1 MMSAM
6 ELALGQWVIA
16 GIAALIVGASKTGL
30 PGGVVL
36 AVAMFAQVL
45 PARQSNGALLP
56 LLICADVIAVTMLY
70 RHVSWPSLFKLF
82 PWSAV
87 GVVVGALLLG
97 RISDLQ
103 MARLIGS
110 IVVLMV
116 SYQLWRRTPISP
128 TAKFNLALPLG
139 LGAGFTSM
147 IANAASPF
155 TSIFFLSAK
164 LPKVDFVGTTALFF
178 LVVNLFKVP
187 FTAGLGLITLDSLK
201 FNLLLVPLVL
211 LGAALGRIAL
221 QRINQ
226 KLFERLVLLLA
237 LIGGLRLLF

>member
-1 MMSAM
+1 MDL
-6 ELALGQWVIA
+6 EPWQWLVA

-45 PARQSNGALLP
+45 PARQSTGALLP
-56 LLICADVIAVTMLY
+56 LLICADFIAISLLY
-70 RHVSWPSLFKLF
+70 RHVHRPSLLKIF
-82 PWSAV
+82 PWSAI
-87 GVVVGALLLG
+87 GVVLGALLLG
-97 RISDLQ
+97 RINDAQ

-110 IVVLMV
+110 IIVLMV
-116 SYQLWRRTPISP
+116 SHQLWRGSP
-128 TAKFNLALPLG
+128 PNASARFNLALPLG

-155 TSIFFLSAK
+155 TSVYFLSAR
-164 LPKVDFVGTTALFF
+164 LPKVEFVGTTALFF
-178 LVVNLFKVP
+178 LVVNLFKLP
-187 FTAGLGLITLDSLK
+187 FTAGLGLITFESLK

-221 QRINQ
+221 QRMVQ

-237 LIGGLRLLF
+237 LMGGLRLLIT

>member
-1 MMSAM
+1 M
-6 ELALGQWVIA
+6 ELVWGQWIIA
-16 GIAALIVGASKTGL
+16 GVAALIVGASKTGL

-45 PARQSNGALLP
+45 PAKQSNGALLP
-56 LLICADVIAVTMLY
+56 LLICADIIAVSMLY

-82 PWSAV
+82 PWTAI

-97 RISDLQ
+97 RINDMQ
-103 MARLIGS
+103 MARLIGI

-116 SYQLWRRTPISP
+116 SYQIWRRTPVNP
-128 TAKFNLALPLG
+128 TPRFNLALPLG
-139 LGAGFTSM
+139 LGAGFASM

-155 TSIFFLSAK
+155 TSIFFLSAQ
-164 LPKVDFVGTTALFF
+164 LPKVDFVGTTTLFF

-187 FTAGLGLITLDSLK
+187 FTAGLGLISWESLK
-201 FNLLLVPLVL
+201 FNLPLVPLVF
-211 LGAALGRIAL
+211 LGAALGHIAL

-226 KLFERLVLLLA
+226 RLFERLVLLLA
-237 LIGGLRLLF
+237 LVGGLRLLF